1 MTSTERDNK
10 PDNGE
15 LFAQFF
21 NAQITEPEPEPTEPA
36 TDDFRRFFGIN

>member
-1 MTSTERDNK
+1 MTPNEGENK

-21 NAQITEPEPEPTEPA
+21 NAQISEPEPNEPA
-36 TDDFRRFFGIN
+36 TDDFRRFFGINE